1 MKPLSQTLF
10 YSDIHFTEKESGQ
23 QSGNVKPMGS
33 SCSPGW
39 GSGCPSL
46 SQVLGWAEC
55 LP

>member
-33 SCSPGW
+33 S
-39 GSGCPSL
+39 
-46 SQVLGWAEC
+46 
-55 LP
+55 